1 MKRLFLI
8 LVLLLCN
15 ACPVAHSRQAAL
27 SETSPAKQLVLKAQ
41 TAPYA
46 KSLRLLDQALALAP
60 NSAEIY
66 TARAMSH
73 ESAEQFE
80 KAIADCDKAI
90 ALDPDGWDTYVIKG
104 RCLQRTGKF
113 DKALMAVADAEM
125 HDSNVRSYGRYQVPL
140 IRGTCYYHLKRFDEA
155 SKQLRHGLHMDDG
168 VKCADAYYYLALCQI
183 ARGAKRGAVENLST
197 AIDTKPKPEYFKTR
211 AKLYS
216 EVGEHKLAEQDLR
229 KARSY
234 KMINKIEKAR

>member
-1 MKRLFLI
+1 MKRVVLFLV
-8 LVLLLCN
+8 LVLLLCTD
-15 ACPVAHSRQAAL
+15 CPAAQSRQAAL

-46 KSLRLLDQALALAP
+46 KSLQLLDEALVLAP
-60 NSAEIY
+60 SSAEIY

-73 ESAEQFE
+73 ESAEQFD
-80 KAIADCDKAI
+80 KAIADCDKSI
-90 ALDPDGWDTYVIKG
+90 ALDPEAWETYLIKG
-104 RCLQRTGKF
+104 RCLQSAGEYN
-113 DKALMAVADAEM
+113 KALNAVADAEK
-125 HDSNVRSYGRYQVPL
+125 HNNNERSYDRYQIPL

-155 SKQLRHGLHMDDG
+155 SKQLRHALHMDDG

-216 EVGEHKLAEQDLR
+216 ELGDRKLAEQDLR
-229 KARSY
+229 KASSY
-234 KMINKIEKAR
+234 KMQR